1 MYGFMPQ
8 QPQMIGRVVQASNYN
23 EVQSMPIPA
32 DGMITLFMIA
42 NEPTMYMVSLVNG
55 QKNIQ
60 GYRFEP
66 LPTAQEATE
75 NRLARLEN
83 MLATLIG
90 GKQNES
96 NTQPVQP
103 AEQSAEQPTQS
114 S

>member
-8 QPQMIGRVVQASNYN
+8 QPQIIGRVLQAQNYN
-23 EVQSMPIPA
+23 EVQAMPIPA
-32 DGMITLFMIA
+32 DGTLSLFMIN
-42 NEPTMYMVSLVNG
+42 NEPTMYIVSLVNG

-75 NRLARLEN
+75 NRLARLET
-83 MLATLIG
+83 MLAALIG

-96 NTQPVQP
+96 NNKSVQP
-103 AEQSAEQPTQS
+103 TTESAEQPAQPS
-114 S
+114 